1 MQTATRICQH
11 APAVRDALASG
22 AISLGHASVV
32 AGVLN
37 ELGVR
42 AQRVD
47 TPLTWEVR
55 ASAQA
60 TMLDLAASL
69 DPGQLAVAGQV
80 LIQRVDP
87 DPDYTG
93 DDGMS
98 ADAARRWFT
107 MSRQPDGGGEV
118 RGSFDPESFAI
129 IWAAVSALS
138 APRPRTA
145 EGEDTRTA
153 AQRRGDALVDLAQR
167 ALASGELPEEGSG
180 TGTTVLVRCDHDHLQ
195 AQLSDTNPT
204 LETGI
209 EIPVERLRRMA
220 CDAVILAAVLA
231 STGQPLDIG
240 RASRTVPLGMRRA
253 LILRDEHCAFPGC
266 EVPPAWCQAHHV
278 IFWADGGPTAL
289 SNLVLLCGHH
299 HRLIHHTAWTVRI
312 AEDGLPAFTAPP
324 WTNPS
329 IATANPTWRVTINN
343 TFPIRPTAA

>member
-60 TMLDLAASL
+60 TMLHLAASL
-69 DPGQLAVAGQV
+69 GPGQLAVAGQV

-93 DDGMS
+93 DDGIS

-107 MSRQPDGGGEV
+107 MSRDSPMAEV
-118 RGSFDPESFAI
+118 RSAARSTRSPSLSSG
-129 IWAAVSALS
+129 AAVSALS

-145 EGEDTRTA
+145 EGENPRTA

-167 ALASGELPEEGSG
+167 ALASGELPEEGGG

-195 AQLSDTNPT
+195 AQLADTNPT

-209 EIPVERLRRMA
+209 EIPVEKAAPDGVRRAHPGRGPRLHGSAVGHRTRVA
-220 CDAVILAAVLA
+220 DRPAGDAAGVDPA
-231 STGQPLDIG
+231 
-240 RASRTVPLGMRRA
+240 RRA
-253 LILRDEHCAFPGC
+253 LR
-266 EVPPAWCQAHHV
+266 VPRMRGPAARGV
-278 IFWADGGPTAL
+278 RPTT
-289 SNLVLLCGHH
+289 SSSG
-299 HRLIHHTAWTVRI
+299 HTA
-312 AEDGLPAFTAPP
+312 DLPPCRTLRRSAGTTTA
-324 WTNPS
+324 
-329 IATANPTWRVTINN
+329 
-343 TFPIRPTAA
+343 